1 MMESDE
7 SEGGLSPNTSTLRRW
22 PGQSLV
28 EDRSICEDQWAL
40 PTRVKRKKKPLAT
53 ECPLMTGAVLQARK
67 ASFCLLTDPKPTSI
81 VILSVHHQTPR
92 IPSFSFLLESFCLIN
107 QGEPA
112 SRRVPDNSEVFEYRG
127 S

>member
-1 MMESDE
+1 MESDE
-7 SEGGLSPNTSTLRRW
+7 GESGLSPNTSTLRRW

-53 ECPLMTGAVLQARK
+53 ERPLMTGAVLQARK
-67 ASFCLLTDPKPTSI
+67 GSFCLLKDPKPTSV
-81 VILSVHHQTPR
+81 VILSVHHRTPHV
-92 IPSFSFLLESFCLIN
+92 PSFFLLETFRLIN